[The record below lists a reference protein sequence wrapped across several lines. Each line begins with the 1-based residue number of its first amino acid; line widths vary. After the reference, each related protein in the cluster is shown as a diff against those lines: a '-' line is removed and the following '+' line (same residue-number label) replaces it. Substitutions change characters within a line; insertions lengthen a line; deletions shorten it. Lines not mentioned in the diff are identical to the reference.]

1 VLWRDY
7 MKTVVGALPE
17 KWYDRPAGIV
27 DAVVCV
33 NPSIYGGTG
42 SGELPGP
49 GCPSNWRMTEQFI
62 QGTEPKSN
70 GSSYFS
76 STGCIQL
83 RAPFADWQ
91 PYYNKWAQG
100 AVSGQFSYG
109 RFSWSICGFTAQPSG
124 SPSGAPPG
132 FPGGPGA
139 SPTAPPPQ
147 PQPTPRPTNPPPT
160 KKP

>member
-1 VLWRDY
+1 
-7 MKTVVGALPE
+7 
-17 KWYDRPAGIV
+17 
-27 DAVVCV
+27 
-33 NPSIYGGTG
+33 
-42 SGELPGP
+42 
-49 GCPSNWRMTEQFI
+49 MTEQFI

-100 AVSGQFSYG
+100 AADGQFSYG
-109 RFSWSICGFTAQPSG
+109 RFSWNICGVTAKPSG
-124 SPSGAPPG
+124 SPSGAPAPG
-132 FPGGPGA
+132 QGGP
-139 SPTAPPPQ
+139 SPTPPTQTGAPP
-147 PQPTPRPTNPPPT
+147 PQPTPRPTAPPPT